1 MPYCSNPDCPHK
13 IETGSYAEYRDGIT
27 RCPECGSTLTYAP
40 VEPED
45 YPEKIDSDLMKKIL
59 ITIGLLVLF
68 RLLCIIPLPYIDLS
82 EYNFPGSLLNLYGFT
97 KYPGISICALGIMPF
112 ISAYIL
118 VEMFSLVIPVM
129 KKWRGQKGEGR
140 RKLFITARWVTL
152 LLCIIQGLGISI
164 SLERMTGAG
173 GSLLVGSPGWGFRFL
188 TVLTLTAGVFVLLWI
203 ADRITA
209 RGIGNGISMMIFTGI
224 AIDLFSNLS
233 VLYQMILSDRFLDA
247 TGTIILALFILFVAV
262 WIISFIERRE
272 SSIKVRLNNG
282 SLIELPFKYNVAGV
296 VPAQFAASIVMV
308 PFTITFFT
316 SSYHDFLNLFQPA
329 TWTYSITLTIITV
342 IFYFLFTSLYYNPDK
357 ILSFLRAR
365 NGEPVLEEG
374 ASFEKLLDGKLTT
387 LAIYGTIYLCVFAVL
402 LTPSLHVYVIIGG
415 VSLIRLV
422 SILLDIINEIK
433 ARKKGFFVK
442 IDEFQKPYEAKF
454 IKNLLEQE
462 NIPCFL
468 EGYYHR
474 SILYFFG
481 PYVEISLYV
490 QQGKESE
497 ALSIL
502 QATGAD

>member
-1 MPYCSNPDCPHK
+1 
-13 IETGSYAEYRDGIT
+13 
-27 RCPECGSTLTYAP
+27 
-40 VEPED
+40 VE
-45 YPEKIDSDLMKKIL
+45 
-59 ITIGLLVLF
+59 
-68 RLLCIIPLPYIDLS
+68 
-82 EYNFPGSLLNLYGFT
+82 
-97 KYPGISICALGIMPF
+97 
-112 ISAYIL
+112 
-118 VEMFSLVIPVM
+118 
-129 KKWRGQKGEGR
+129 
-140 RKLFITARWVTL
+140 
-152 LLCIIQGLGISI
+152 
-164 SLERMTGAG
+164 
-173 GSLLVGSPGWGFRFL
+173 
-188 TVLTLTAGVFVLLWI
+188 
-203 ADRITA
+203 
-209 RGIGNGISMMIFTGI
+209 
-224 AIDLFSNLS
+224 
-233 VLYQMILSDRFLDA
+233 
-247 TGTIILALFILFVAV
+247 
-262 WIISFIERRE
+262 
-272 SSIKVRLNNG
+272 
-282 SLIELPFKYNVAGV
+282 
-296 VPAQFAASIVMV
+296 PAQFAASIAMV